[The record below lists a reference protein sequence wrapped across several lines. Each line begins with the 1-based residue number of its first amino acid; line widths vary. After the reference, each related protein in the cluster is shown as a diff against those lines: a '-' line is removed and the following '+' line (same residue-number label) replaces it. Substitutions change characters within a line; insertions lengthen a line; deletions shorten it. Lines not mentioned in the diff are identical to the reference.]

1 VLEAGGL
8 LITITEEPAGPGH
21 MEAAKD
27 PLAQAPEEDDPA
39 QDSTEAKQRVES
51 YQDARFVALDQ
62 RPLSDSV
69 KALADQLAGDITKRE
84 IAASKRSRKRSE
96 RQQHQLADAVA
107 RLTADLLT
115 AAQQRHTRWS
125 YALLDSGRYS
135 GAEVPYRSFK
145 AAYDGFQLLGYVQVL
160 EGYFQRDQG
169 FRTGKAARLRATEAL
184 FDLCAGY
191 GITPETTDAHFYRGL
206 PSDPLVLKRA
216 SARNGGQKVGGRRMG
231 KQRSETAQRLRSDV
245 QEINTF
251 LDGVQMEGGKHAGYR
266 RIFNEGD
273 RPDFNWNKGGRLYS
287 VGDENYQRMKKR
299 DRLQMRLDGQPV
311 AEIDV
316 KASFLT
322 ILYAL
327 HGQKLDFQRDPY
339 EVPGVER
346 EVVKQWVTMTL
357 GFDRF
362 HKRWPPEAKKDLEK
376 DRGRKL
382 PFTAP
387 QVQAKVLERHP
398 ILKNW
403 PEQKTSCFDLMF
415 LESEAVVNTI
425 LRLKREHGVPCL
437 SVHDSVVVPVPH
449 VSEAKAV
456 LAAEYEAATSA
467 TPMLEVEFT
476 DGVA

>member
-1 VLEAGGL
+1 
-8 LITITEEPAGPGH
+8 

-27 PLAQAPEEDDPA
+27 PLAEAPEEDDPA
-39 QDSTEAKQRVES
+39 QDSTEATQRVEN
-51 YQDARFVALDQ
+51 YHDARFVALDQ

-69 KALADQLAGDITKRE
+69 KALAGHLAEQITNRE
-84 IAASKRSRKRSE
+84 IAAGKRSRKRSKK
-96 RQQHQLADAVA
+96 QQDQLADAVA
-107 RLTADLLT
+107 RLAADLLT

-125 YALLDSGRYS
+125 YATLDVGRYS
-135 GAEVPYRSFK
+135 GAEVPYRTFR
-145 AAYDGFQLLGYVQVL
+145 AVYDGVQSLDLVEVL
-160 EGYFQRDQG
+160 SGYFQRDLQ
-169 FRTGKAARLRATEAL
+169 TGKAVRLRGTDA
-184 FDLCAGY
+184 FFNLCAAY
-191 GITPETTDAHFYRGL
+191 GVTPETTDAHFYRGL
-206 PSDPLVLKRA
+206 PSDPLVLKR
-216 SARNGGQKVGGRRMG
+216 SSHSRRGQKVGGRRMR
-231 KQRSETAQRLRSDV
+231 KQKSETAQRLRSDV

-251 LDGVQMEGGKHAGYR
+251 LDAVHMESGKHAGYR

-287 VGDENYQRMKKR
+287 VGDDNYQRMKKR
-299 DRLQMRLDGQPV
+299 DRLQMRLDGGPV

-322 ILYAL
+322 IVCAL
-327 HGQKLDFQRDPY
+327 HGEQLDHDRDPY

-346 EVVKQWVTMTL
+346 EIVKQWVTMTL
-357 GFDRF
+357 GHDKF
-362 HKRWPPEAKKDLEK
+362 HKRWPPEAKRDLEK
-376 DRGRKL
+376 DLGRKL

-398 ILKNW
+398 ILTNW

-437 SVHDSVVVPVPH
+437 SVHDSIVVPMPH

-456 LAAEYEAATSA
+456 LAAEYKAATSA
-467 TPMLEVEFT
+467 TPMLEVECA
-476 DGVA
+476 DGTA